1 MSGGL
6 GGIFKNS
13 GGSVLGKEGGGPVEQ
28 DGITAYHGSP
38 HDFEQFDTSK
48 IGTGE
53 GAQAYGHGLYFA
65 NSEPVAQTYQGDP
78 EARYQ
83 YYSGHMDPKEEAAFH
98 LATQPDARDMD
109 VMMGLAK
116 KYGENIDFDEAQR
129 LAKNAMKVRGHMYEV
144 HINAHQNH
152 LLDWN
157 KTLHEQ
163 NEYVKPKLQAALD
176 SRYGKGYFNDHVG
189 KETEFR
195 DVLKNYDDISEEEL
209 SDLLS
214 RHGIKGIKYFDQDSK
229 RKGNP
234 NHNYVVFDH
243 NDVHIK
249 RKYEQGGRVGFD
261 DGGSVHDKFL
271 PHNHPQRQQNL
282 GEFMRDSAV
291 KHPDGRPKVVYHN
304 TNRTF
309 KKPIFSTTS
318 EMGAHFGTPAQA
330 NDITGHQSIERNELQ
345 GYPVYLNIKNPLR
358 LQDRGEFSV
367 DYVAHQLEEM
377 GKIPREHR
385 KELTNFA
392 QQDPETAAQDLQEL
406 IRHMGHDGIVYLNRR
421 EGVSRAQ
428 GKSPDRYNDHSDEQ
442 FVHHFPD
449 AEDSYIAFDPTQIK
463 SAIGNNGYYDQ
474 NEPDITKAE
483 GGEVDDIPD
492 IKNPVSVFPKPQR
505 MFPEENR
512 PAGGQYLNAKTKEDM
527 TGHKAAQASIGVQ
540 PGGRPFFNASAD
552 AVEQTGSHG
561 KGNATAKT
569 NLFKQKAGWKWVDA
583 PEDHQDTGTIVSVEH
598 RGHHHYALNAHFPKG
613 VDLARY
619 ENSTS
624 EPRLR
629 PTTKGNVTK
638 GDQVGTISV
647 RGKEHPVYNHVIV
660 KADGGDVWD
669 DSLVRRSGEGGQ
681 ETALDFIQNAPLYK
695 QRMEAQAPQPAP
707 VAAPSTE
714 GKSMPVTAA
723 PPPAIVQ
730 PAQPVQQK
738 QEQPQGQV
746 GLYAVGT
753 NDPNPDMTVQSAQR
767 IIESSRA
774 MGINPVFLLPNQAGN
789 TQYAQN
795 SRALQKYLDENSI
808 QYQMPQ
814 YGDKDP
820 LHMTPSWASEAAK
833 SYEAPFL
840 AGDSNSVR
848 LGIVGYGAKG
858 DGKTI
863 VHPESG
869 AVLGRVG
876 ANSKAVADELERHLK
891 WQMQNRTQRNT
902 GGPVTVSKG
911 QDTAGNF
918 KKEHEK
924 IHGIP
929 VAVEVKEGHDRVKYE
944 PDGSLKFKAKQYADY
959 GAILGTK
966 DADGMNTDVM
976 VGPHKDSDKAYIIDQ
991 RKHSTGKFDEHKV
1004 MLGFNK
1010 RKKAIKAY
1018 TKSYADRHG
1027 KDRVQDVVKTDIA
1040 GLKKWLKRGDLKKSA
1055 AKDALINRALEVVS
1069 KKT

>member
-1 MSGGL
+1 MDEHYLGEHYQDGGEVDPPEKTVKAYKLFRTNSKKPGQLFPLFVDANTPVPIGKWVAAKAGDPGKDPTKVKSKL
-6 GGIFKNS
+6 GDLAYRPGWHAGDLPVATHIGGKSSPDLKAPDYRPDNHVWAEIEMPDDIDWQSVANS
-13 GGSVLGKEGGGPVEQ
+13 RMERTKAGAPKPATAHITDQVPFGGHYRYKTNPNMTGNWMIGGSMKVNRVLGDDEVKAINDSNGAADLPRLARADGGEVE

-53 GAQAYGHGLYFA
+53 GAQAFGHGLYFA
-65 NSEPVAQTYQGDP
+65 QSEPTAIGFRDRLAHQGAIDLEQESHQRGVPLSRDAQIELRRQAKSDADAATAAKRMQYASI
-78 EARYQ
+78 EARPLPQ
-83 YYSGHMDPKEEAAFH
+83 EK
-98 LATQPDARDMD
+98 LAD
-109 VMMGLAK
+109 L
-116 KYGENIDFDEAQR
+116 IDTYR
-129 LAKNAMKVRGHMYEV
+129 KSTKGHMYEV
-144 HINAHQNH
+144 HINAHPDH
-152 LLDWN
+152 MLDWDKPLRGQPHIMN
-157 KTLHEQ
+157 AIDQHIGDPNSVLEHLFGHLDATGGDLHEKLGGQ
-163 NEYVKPKLQAALD
+163 YKPKA
-176 SRYGKGYFNDHVG
+176 V
-189 KETEFR
+189 
-195 DVLKNYDDISEEEL
+195 SEKL
-209 SDLLS
+209 SNM
-214 RHGIKGIKYFDQDSK
+214 GIKGIKYLDAGSLGDK
-229 RKGNP
+229 AEP
-234 NHNYVVFDH
+234 THNYVVFDH

-249 RKYEQGGRVGFD
+249 RKYEQGG
-261 DGGSVHDKFL
+261 
-271 PHNHPQRQQNL
+271 
-282 GEFMRDSAV
+282 
-291 KHPDGRPKVVYHN
+291 
-304 TNRTF
+304 
-309 KKPIFSTTS
+309 
-318 EMGAHFGTPAQA
+318 
-330 NDITGHQSIERNELQ
+330 
-345 GYPVYLNIKNPLR
+345 
-358 LQDRGEFSV
+358 
-367 DYVAHQLEEM
+367 
-377 GKIPREHR
+377 
-385 KELTNFA
+385 
-392 QQDPETAAQDLQEL
+392 
-406 IRHMGHDGIVYLNRR
+406 
-421 EGVSRAQ
+421 
-428 GKSPDRYNDHSDEQ
+428 
-442 FVHHFPD
+442 
-449 AEDSYIAFDPTQIK
+449 
-463 SAIGNNGYYDQ
+463 
-474 NEPDITKAE
+474 
-483 GGEVDDIPD
+483 
-492 IKNPVSVFPKPQR
+492 
-505 MFPEENR
+505 
-512 PAGGQYLNAKTKEDM
+512 
-527 TGHKAAQASIGVQ
+527 
-540 PGGRPFFNASAD
+540 
-552 AVEQTGSHG
+552 AVEG
-561 KGNATAKT
+561 
-569 NLFKQKAGWKWVDA
+569 F
-583 PEDHQDTGTIVSVEH
+583 
-598 RGHHHYALNAHFPKG
+598 
-613 VDLARY
+613 
-619 ENSTS
+619 
-624 EPRLR
+624 
-629 PTTKGNVTK
+629 
-638 GDQVGTISV
+638 
-647 RGKEHPVYNHVIV
+647 
-660 KADGGDVWD
+660 ADGGDVWD
-669 DSLVRRSGEGGQ
+669 DSRVRRSGEGGT
-681 ETALDFIQNAPLYK
+681 ETALDFVQNAPLYK

-820 LHMTPSWASEAAK
+820 LHMTPSWASGASK

-1040 GLKKWLKRGDLKKSA
+1040 GLKKWLKHGNLKVAA

>member
-1 MSGGL
+1 MDDQ
-6 GGIFKNS
+6 
-13 GGSVLGKEGGGPVEQ
+13 Q

-38 HDFEQFDTSK
+38 HDFNEFDTSK

-65 NSEPVAQTYQGDP
+65 EHEPVAKGYRDQLSEGSTHVMFPEGDKDEWGNPMRFHP
-78 EARYQ
+78 EELTGHESAAAKAVLNREGNKGQ
-83 YYSGHMDPKEEAAFH
+83 LEWLKKSPIERDDAAKAMRLIRSGKIEKAPA
-98 LATQPDARDMD
+98 
-109 VMMGLAK
+109 
-116 KYGENIDFDEAQR
+116 
-129 LAKNAMKVRGHMYEV
+129 GHMYEV
-144 HINAHQNH
+144 HINAHPH
-152 LLDWN
+152 HMLDWD
-157 KTLHEQ
+157 KPLSEQ
-163 NEYVKPKLQAALD
+163 SEHVQGAL
-176 SRYGKGYFNDHVG
+176 KGY
-189 KETEFR
+189 
-195 DVLKNYDDISEEEL
+195 LKNLGHKTGGDFYQGLVPQFEHKPEQASAWFK
-209 SDLLS
+209 SK
-214 RHGIKGIKYFDQDSK
+214 GIKGIKYLDAGSRGDK
-229 RKGNP
+229 AEP
-234 NHNYVVFDH
+234 THNYVVFDH

-249 RKYEQGGRVGFD
+249 RKYAQGG
-261 DGGSVHDKFL
+261 
-271 PHNHPQRQQNL
+271 
-282 GEFMRDSAV
+282 AV
-291 KHPDGRPKVVYHN
+291 
-304 TNRTF
+304 
-309 KKPIFSTTS
+309 
-318 EMGAHFGTPAQA
+318 E
-330 NDITGHQSIERNELQ
+330 
-345 GYPVYLNIKNPLR
+345 GY
-358 LQDRGEFSV
+358 
-367 DYVAHQLEEM
+367 
-377 GKIPREHR
+377 
-385 KELTNFA
+385 
-392 QQDPETAAQDLQEL
+392 
-406 IRHMGHDGIVYLNRR
+406 
-421 EGVSRAQ
+421 
-428 GKSPDRYNDHSDEQ
+428 
-442 FVHHFPD
+442 
-449 AEDSYIAFDPTQIK
+449 ED
-463 SAIGNNGYYDQ
+463 
-474 NEPDITKAE
+474 

-669 DSLVRRSGEGGQ
+669 DSRVRRSGEGGT
-681 ETALDFIQNAPLYK
+681 ETALDFFQNAPLYK

-738 QEQPQGQV
+738 QEAPQAQGQV

-820 LHMTPSWASEAAK
+820 LHMTPSWASGASK
-833 SYEAPFL
+833 SYNAPFL

-1040 GLKKWLKRGDLKKSA
+1040 GLKKWLKHGNLKVAA

>member
-1 MSGGL
+1 MPDDVDWQSVANSRMESTKAGAPKPATAHITDQVPFGGHYRYKTNPNMT
-6 GGIFKNS
+6 GNWMI
-13 GGSVLGKEGGGPVEQ
+13 GGSMKVNRVLGDDEVKAIN
-28 DGITAYHGSP
+28 DAN
-38 HDFEQFDTSK
+38 
-48 IGTGE
+48 
-53 GAQAYGHGLYFA
+53 GAADL
-65 NSEPVAQTYQGDP
+65 P
-78 EARYQ
+78 
-83 YYSGHMDPKEEAAFH
+83 
-98 LATQPDARDMD
+98 
-109 VMMGLAK
+109 
-116 KYGENIDFDEAQR
+116 R
-129 LAKNAMKVRGHMYEV
+129 LARADGGQVEDGSMLIHDEDRVRAVQKQPGHMYEV
-144 HINAHQNH
+144 HINAHPH
-152 LLDWN
+152 HMLDWDKDVSEQHPHVLNAIN
-157 KTLHEQ
+157 KMIPKDEEHRGGLREFVENPDDYAGGSIHQYLAEQHGPEAAAKFLH
-163 NEYVKPKLQAALD
+163 NA
-176 SRYGKGYFNDHVG
+176 
-189 KETEFR
+189 
-195 DVLKNYDDISEEEL
+195 
-209 SDLLS
+209 
-214 RHGIKGIKYFDQDSK
+214 GIKGIKYLDAGSRSDK
-229 RKGNP
+229 AEP
-234 NHNYVVFDH
+234 THNYVVFDH

-249 RKYEQGGRVGFD
+249 RKYEQGG
-261 DGGSVHDKFL
+261 
-271 PHNHPQRQQNL
+271 
-282 GEFMRDSAV
+282 
-291 KHPDGRPKVVYHN
+291 
-304 TNRTF
+304 
-309 KKPIFSTTS
+309 
-318 EMGAHFGTPAQA
+318 
-330 NDITGHQSIERNELQ
+330 
-345 GYPVYLNIKNPLR
+345 
-358 LQDRGEFSV
+358 
-367 DYVAHQLEEM
+367 
-377 GKIPREHR
+377 
-385 KELTNFA
+385 
-392 QQDPETAAQDLQEL
+392 
-406 IRHMGHDGIVYLNRR
+406 
-421 EGVSRAQ
+421 
-428 GKSPDRYNDHSDEQ
+428 
-442 FVHHFPD
+442 
-449 AEDSYIAFDPTQIK
+449 
-463 SAIGNNGYYDQ
+463 
-474 NEPDITKAE
+474 
-483 GGEVDDIPD
+483 
-492 IKNPVSVFPKPQR
+492 
-505 MFPEENR
+505 
-512 PAGGQYLNAKTKEDM
+512 
-527 TGHKAAQASIGVQ
+527 
-540 PGGRPFFNASAD
+540 
-552 AVEQTGSHG
+552 AVEGF
-561 KGNATAKT
+561 A
-569 NLFKQKAGWKWVDA
+569 
-583 PEDHQDTGTIVSVEH
+583 E
-598 RGHHHYALNAHFPKG
+598 
-613 VDLARY
+613 
-619 ENSTS
+619 
-624 EPRLR
+624 
-629 PTTKGNVTK
+629 
-638 GDQVGTISV
+638 
-647 RGKEHPVYNHVIV
+647 
-660 KADGGDVWD
+660 GGDVWD
-669 DSLVRRSGEGGQ
+669 DSRVRRSGEGGT

-695 QRMEAQAPQPAP
+695 QRMEAQAPQPAL

-730 PAQPVQQK
+730 PAQPIQQK

-820 LHMTPSWASEAAK
+820 LHMTPSWASGASK
-833 SYEAPFL
+833 SYNAPFL

-929 VAVEVKEGHDRVKYE
+929 VAIEVKEGHDRVKYE

-1027 KDRVQDVVKTDIA
+1027 KDRVQDVIKTDIA
-1040 GLKKWLKRGDLKKSA
+1040 GLKKWLKHGNLKVAA

>member
-1 MSGGL
+1 MDDQ
-6 GGIFKNS
+6 
-13 GGSVLGKEGGGPVEQ
+13 Q

-38 HDFEQFDTSK
+38 HDFDEFDTSK

-65 NSEPVAQTYQGDP
+65 QAEPTAIGFRDRLAHQGAIDLEQESHQRGVPLSRDAQIELRRQAKSDADAATAAKRMQYASI
-78 EARYQ
+78 EARPLPQ
-83 YYSGHMDPKEEAAFH
+83 EK
-98 LATQPDARDMD
+98 LAD
-109 VMMGLAK
+109 L
-116 KYGENIDFDEAQR
+116 IDTYR
-129 LAKNAMKVRGHMYEV
+129 KSTKGHMYEV
-144 HINAHQNH
+144 HINAHPDH
-152 LLDWN
+152 MLDWDKPLRGQPHIIN
-157 KTLHEQ
+157 AIDQHIGDPNSVLEHLFGHLDATGGDLHEKLGGQ
-163 NEYVKPKLQAALD
+163 YKPKA
-176 SRYGKGYFNDHVG
+176 V
-189 KETEFR
+189 
-195 DVLKNYDDISEEEL
+195 SEKL
-209 SDLLS
+209 SS
-214 RHGIKGIKYFDQDSK
+214 MGIKGIKYLDAGSRGDK
-229 RKGNP
+229 AEP
-234 NHNYVVFDH
+234 THNYVVFDH

-249 RKYEQGGRVGFD
+249 RKYEQGG
-261 DGGSVHDKFL
+261 
-271 PHNHPQRQQNL
+271 
-282 GEFMRDSAV
+282 AV
-291 KHPDGRPKVVYHN
+291 
-304 TNRTF
+304 
-309 KKPIFSTTS
+309 
-318 EMGAHFGTPAQA
+318 E
-330 NDITGHQSIERNELQ
+330 
-345 GYPVYLNIKNPLR
+345 GY
-358 LQDRGEFSV
+358 
-367 DYVAHQLEEM
+367 
-377 GKIPREHR
+377 
-385 KELTNFA
+385 
-392 QQDPETAAQDLQEL
+392 
-406 IRHMGHDGIVYLNRR
+406 
-421 EGVSRAQ
+421 
-428 GKSPDRYNDHSDEQ
+428 
-442 FVHHFPD
+442 
-449 AEDSYIAFDPTQIK
+449 ED
-463 SAIGNNGYYDQ
+463 
-474 NEPDITKAE
+474 

-669 DSLVRRSGEGGQ
+669 DSRVRRSGEGGT

-774 MGINPVFLLPNQAGN
+774 MGINPVFLLPSQVGEK
-789 TQYAQN
+789 QYAKN
-795 SRALQKYLDENSI
+795 SKALQDYLDTVGI
-808 QYQMPQ
+808 QYHMPQ
-814 YGDKDP
+814 YGDPIKDP
-820 LHMTPSWASEAAK
+820 SDAYHITPQWASGFAK
-833 SYEAPFL
+833 TYNAPFL

-848 LGIVGYGAKG
+848 LGNVGYGIKEG
-858 DGKTI
+858 SLVNPD
-863 VHPESG
+863 SG

-876 ANSKAVADELERHLK
+876 AKSKDVADELERHLK

-902 GGPVTVSKG
+902 GGPVNVSKG

-1027 KDRVQDVVKTDIA
+1027 KERVQDVVKTDIA
-1040 GLKKWLKRGDLKKSA
+1040 GLKKWLKHGDLKKPA

>member
-1 MSGGL
+1 MDEHYLGEHYQDGGEVDPPEKTVKAYKLFRTNSKKPGQLFPLFVDANTPVPIGKWVAAKAGDPGKDPTKVKSKL
-6 GGIFKNS
+6 GDLAYRPGWHAGDLPVATHIGGKSSPDLKAPDYRPDNHVWAEIEMPDDIDWQSVANS
-13 GGSVLGKEGGGPVEQ
+13 RMERTKAGAPKPATAHITDQVPFGGHYRYKTNPNMTGNWMIGGSMKVNRVLGDDEVKAINDSNGVADLPRLARADGGEVE

-38 HDFEQFDTSK
+38 HDFDEFDTSK

-65 NSEPVAQTYQGDP
+65 GHEPVAKQYRDQLSSPDNFKILKASGNAHIPHAGLIQEIGHEVGEGVGQSQD
-78 EARYQ
+78 EFKKAILNGLSARTKDADQ
-83 YYSGHMDPKEEAAFH
+83 YYKEDLEIVANSIKRGDWNIIPKN
-98 LATQPDARDMD
+98 
-109 VMMGLAK
+109 
-116 KYGENIDFDEAQR
+116 Y
-129 LAKNAMKVRGHMYEV
+129 GHMYEV
-144 HINAHQNH
+144 HINAHPH
-152 LLDWN
+152 HFLDWD
-157 KTLHEQ
+157 KPLSEQ
-163 NEYVKPKLQAALD
+163 SEHVQKILGGRSIFEGDRALGEVLGRAYKNELFGGDVAQMDRAKP
-176 SRYGKGYFNDHVG
+176 YEV
-189 KETEFR
+189 
-195 DVLKNYDDISEEEL
+195 SESL
-209 SDLLS
+209 A
-214 RHGIKGIKYFDQDSK
+214 RQGIKGIKYQDAGS
-229 RKGNP
+229 RGAGQYDLHVMYKGKP
-234 NHNYVVFDH
+234 HSDPIPMMDKAQAEHHAKEYQAKGYDTEVKPRGTHNYVVFDH

-249 RKYEQGGRVGFD
+249 RKYEQGG
-261 DGGSVHDKFL
+261 
-271 PHNHPQRQQNL
+271 
-282 GEFMRDSAV
+282 
-291 KHPDGRPKVVYHN
+291 
-304 TNRTF
+304 
-309 KKPIFSTTS
+309 
-318 EMGAHFGTPAQA
+318 
-330 NDITGHQSIERNELQ
+330 
-345 GYPVYLNIKNPLR
+345 
-358 LQDRGEFSV
+358 
-367 DYVAHQLEEM
+367 
-377 GKIPREHR
+377 
-385 KELTNFA
+385 
-392 QQDPETAAQDLQEL
+392 
-406 IRHMGHDGIVYLNRR
+406 
-421 EGVSRAQ
+421 
-428 GKSPDRYNDHSDEQ
+428 
-442 FVHHFPD
+442 
-449 AEDSYIAFDPTQIK
+449 
-463 SAIGNNGYYDQ
+463 
-474 NEPDITKAE
+474 
-483 GGEVDDIPD
+483 
-492 IKNPVSVFPKPQR
+492 
-505 MFPEENR
+505 
-512 PAGGQYLNAKTKEDM
+512 
-527 TGHKAAQASIGVQ
+527 
-540 PGGRPFFNASAD
+540 
-552 AVEQTGSHG
+552 AVEG
-561 KGNATAKT
+561 
-569 NLFKQKAGWKWVDA
+569 F
-583 PEDHQDTGTIVSVEH
+583 
-598 RGHHHYALNAHFPKG
+598 
-613 VDLARY
+613 
-619 ENSTS
+619 
-624 EPRLR
+624 
-629 PTTKGNVTK
+629 
-638 GDQVGTISV
+638 
-647 RGKEHPVYNHVIV
+647 
-660 KADGGDVWD
+660 ADGGDVWD
-669 DSLVRRSGEGGQ
+669 DSRIRRSGEGGT

-738 QEQPQGQV
+738 QEAPQAQGQV

-820 LHMTPSWASEAAK
+820 LHMTPSWASGAAK
-833 SYEAPFL
+833 SYNAPFL

-976 VGPHKDSDKAYIIDQ
+976 VGPHKDSNKAYIIDQ

-1040 GLKKWLKRGDLKKSA
+1040 GLKKWLKHGNLKVAA

-1069 KKT
+1069 K

>member
-1 MSGGL
+1 M
-6 GGIFKNS
+6 
-13 GGSVLGKEGGGPVEQ
+13 
-28 DGITAYHGSP
+28 
-38 HDFEQFDTSK
+38 
-48 IGTGE
+48 
-53 GAQAYGHGLYFA
+53 
-65 NSEPVAQTYQGDP
+65 
-78 EARYQ
+78 
-83 YYSGHMDPKEEAAFH
+83 
-98 LATQPDARDMD
+98 
-109 VMMGLAK
+109 
-116 KYGENIDFDEAQR
+116 
-129 LAKNAMKVRGHMYEV
+129 
-144 HINAHQNH
+144 
-152 LLDWN
+152 
-157 KTLHEQ
+157 
-163 NEYVKPKLQAALD
+163 
-176 SRYGKGYFNDHVG
+176 
-189 KETEFR
+189 
-195 DVLKNYDDISEEEL
+195 
-209 SDLLS
+209 
-214 RHGIKGIKYFDQDSK
+214 
-229 RKGNP
+229 
-234 NHNYVVFDH
+234 
-243 NDVHIK
+243 
-249 RKYEQGGRVGFD
+249 
-261 DGGSVHDKFL
+261 
-271 PHNHPQRQQNL
+271 
-282 GEFMRDSAV
+282 
-291 KHPDGRPKVVYHN
+291 
-304 TNRTF
+304 
-309 KKPIFSTTS
+309 
-318 EMGAHFGTPAQA
+318 
-330 NDITGHQSIERNELQ
+330 
-345 GYPVYLNIKNPLR
+345 
-358 LQDRGEFSV
+358 
-367 DYVAHQLEEM
+367 
-377 GKIPREHR
+377 
-385 KELTNFA
+385 
-392 QQDPETAAQDLQEL
+392 
-406 IRHMGHDGIVYLNRR
+406 
-421 EGVSRAQ
+421 
-428 GKSPDRYNDHSDEQ
+428 
-442 FVHHFPD
+442 
-449 AEDSYIAFDPTQIK
+449 
-463 SAIGNNGYYDQ
+463 
-474 NEPDITKAE
+474 
-483 GGEVDDIPD
+483 
-492 IKNPVSVFPKPQR
+492 
-505 MFPEENR
+505 
-512 PAGGQYLNAKTKEDM
+512 
-527 TGHKAAQASIGVQ
+527 
-540 PGGRPFFNASAD
+540 
-552 AVEQTGSHG
+552 
-561 KGNATAKT
+561 
-569 NLFKQKAGWKWVDA
+569 
-583 PEDHQDTGTIVSVEH
+583 SVEH

-669 DSLVRRSGEGGQ
+669 DSRVRRSGEGGT

-714 GKSMPVTAA
+714 GKLMPVTAA
-723 PPPAIVQ
+723 SPPAIVQ
-730 PAQPVQQK
+730 PAQPIQQK

-820 LHMTPSWASEAAK
+820 LHMTPSWASGASK

-1027 KDRVQDVVKTDIA
+1027 KDRVQDVIKTDIA
-1040 GLKKWLKRGDLKKSA
+1040 GLKKWLKHGNLKVAA

>member
-1 MSGGL
+1 MDDQ
-6 GGIFKNS
+6 
-13 GGSVLGKEGGGPVEQ
+13 Q

-38 HDFEQFDTSK
+38 HDFDEFDTSK

-65 NSEPVAQTYQGDP
+65 QAEPVAKGYRDALSQMPGGR
-78 EARYQ
+78 A
-83 YYSGHMDPKEEAAFH
+83 SGKIGYKIDGN
-98 LATQPDARDMD
+98 
-109 VMMGLAK
+109 VV
-116 KYGENIDFDEAQR
+116 GENDLTPSQQSAINEIRMYDNDAERAFNINKRHGEVFGRPNEEVLNEINKLKGKKIEDYHP
-129 LAKNAMKVRGHMYEV
+129 GHMYEV
-144 HINAHQNH
+144 HINAHPH
-152 LLDWN
+152 HMLDWDKSLN
-157 KTLHEQ
+157 NQTGHVRKVLNNIDETSQDLIRRNAYKFSNVQFGDLSGEDFYKAMIDGSKGKTA
-163 NEYVKPKLQAALD
+163 K
-176 SRYGKGYFNDHVG
+176 
-189 KETEFR
+189 
-195 DVLKNYDDISEEEL
+195 DISNNL
-209 SDLLS
+209 RDA
-214 RHGIKGIKYFDQDSK
+214 GIKGIKYLDAGSRGDK
-229 RKGNP
+229 AEP
-234 NHNYVVFDH
+234 THNYVVFDH

-249 RKYEQGGRVGFD
+249 RKYEQGG
-261 DGGSVHDKFL
+261 
-271 PHNHPQRQQNL
+271 
-282 GEFMRDSAV
+282 
-291 KHPDGRPKVVYHN
+291 
-304 TNRTF
+304 
-309 KKPIFSTTS
+309 
-318 EMGAHFGTPAQA
+318 
-330 NDITGHQSIERNELQ
+330 
-345 GYPVYLNIKNPLR
+345 
-358 LQDRGEFSV
+358 
-367 DYVAHQLEEM
+367 
-377 GKIPREHR
+377 
-385 KELTNFA
+385 
-392 QQDPETAAQDLQEL
+392 
-406 IRHMGHDGIVYLNRR
+406 
-421 EGVSRAQ
+421 
-428 GKSPDRYNDHSDEQ
+428 
-442 FVHHFPD
+442 
-449 AEDSYIAFDPTQIK
+449 
-463 SAIGNNGYYDQ
+463 
-474 NEPDITKAE
+474 
-483 GGEVDDIPD
+483 
-492 IKNPVSVFPKPQR
+492 
-505 MFPEENR
+505 
-512 PAGGQYLNAKTKEDM
+512 
-527 TGHKAAQASIGVQ
+527 
-540 PGGRPFFNASAD
+540 
-552 AVEQTGSHG
+552 AVEG
-561 KGNATAKT
+561 
-569 NLFKQKAGWKWVDA
+569 F
-583 PEDHQDTGTIVSVEH
+583 
-598 RGHHHYALNAHFPKG
+598 
-613 VDLARY
+613 
-619 ENSTS
+619 
-624 EPRLR
+624 
-629 PTTKGNVTK
+629 
-638 GDQVGTISV
+638 
-647 RGKEHPVYNHVIV
+647 
-660 KADGGDVWD
+660 ADGGDVWD
-669 DSLVRRSGEGGQ
+669 DSRVRRSGEGGT

-695 QRMEAQAPQPAP
+695 QRMEAHAPQPAP

-774 MGINPVFLLPNQAGN
+774 MGINPVFLLPNQAGG
-789 TQYAQN
+789 TQYAKN
-795 SRALQKYLDENSI
+795 SKALQDYLDSVGI

-820 LHMTPSWASEAAK
+820 LHMTPSWASGASK
-833 SYEAPFL
+833 SYNAPFL

-902 GGPVTVSKG
+902 GGPVNVSKG

-1018 TKSYADRHG
+1018 TKSYTDRHG

-1040 GLKKWLKRGDLKKSA
+1040 GLKKWLKHGNLKVAA